1 MVDLE
6 PEWLPSTKLNAIGRA
21 VDFSDADPLPPNI
34 TRDEVEEYC
43 YTLRQMYKTYVDEL
57 VAETELS
64 RREAQTWALRNLVFD
79 EGERLTY
86 EAIGL
91 YIWAIGRATD
101 GDPLSRTIVSD
112 YHERAERKIDRAE
125 ATVKR
130 TGPPPYP
137 DDLYDDPTLLW
148 VDQPV
153 GERLQ
158 RRLDPEETFSDCIER
173 LLDETSDALSLA
185 AFVDA
190 YRGRGSE
197 YVALDT
203 VYPTWDRTLRFVVHL
218 PESESTP
225 PAVAEATA
233 VTVDGHPYEFAVT
246 ERPTADR
253 GRAHVPV
260 LATDGDGPAVAP
272 DDGRERLR
280 TALATAELG
289 IDDLV
294 DDLADAGCVAL
305 AVGEEPVGNGAA
317 LTVASPADHDA
328 VDRRLRPL
336 DRLALDDRTIA
347 VASVTVVSPG
357 EFAAE
362 DATLRVLWGRADC
375 EDVPTVALPDDP
387 VELRER
393 VPTPVLRTN

>member
-197 YVALDT
+197 YVAVDT

-225 PAVAEATA
+225 PRSPRRRPSPSTATPTSSRSPNGRPPTA
-233 VTVDGHPYEFAVT
+233 AGRTSPCWPPTGMARQS
-246 ERPTADR
+246 RPT
-253 GRAHVPV
+253 
-260 LATDGDGPAVAP
+260 
-272 DDGRERLR
+272 
-280 TALATAELG
+280 
-289 IDDLV
+289 
-294 DDLADAGCVAL
+294 
-305 AVGEEPVGNGAA
+305 
-317 LTVASPADHDA
+317 TVASASEPRWRPRNSVSTTSSTTSRTPAASRSPSARNRSETVRHSPS
-328 VDRRLRPL
+328 RRPPTTTQST
-336 DRLALDDRTIA
+336 A
-347 VASVTVVSPG
+347 ASARSTASRWTTGPSPS
-357 EFAAE
+357 
-362 DATLRVLWGRADC
+362 RQ
-375 EDVPTVALPDDP
+375 
-387 VELRER
+387 
-393 VPTPVLRTN
+393 